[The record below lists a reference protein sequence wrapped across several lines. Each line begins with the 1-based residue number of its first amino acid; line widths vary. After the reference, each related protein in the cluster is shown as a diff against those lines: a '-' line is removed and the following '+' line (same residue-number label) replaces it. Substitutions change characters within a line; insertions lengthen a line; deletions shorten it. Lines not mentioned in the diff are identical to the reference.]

1 MATQQKTCLRGLSVL
16 VHCDASVEFDPLPE
30 CRMGRLNMSHTTI
43 LRLVNRYVVRA
54 AMESLVTRREILLE
68 S

>member
-43 LRLVNRYVVRA
+43 LRLVNRYVV
-54 AMESLVTRREILLE
+54 
-68 S
+68 